1 MNIFSEETI
10 IFLEIVF
17 VNVILSGDNAIIIGL
32 VASEFKE
39 NLRKK
44 ILIYGTLV
52 AIVLRLIFA
61 SFVLA
66 VFEYKG
72 VKLAGGLLLLWIV
85 YKLYQ
90 DVIKE
95 QSSDLDKK
103 FKIEDTERSKISKA
117 IITIA
122 IADIT
127 LSLDNVLAVAGAA
140 KGHFWALSV
149 GLVLS
154 IVVMATLANVISI
167 YIKKFKWLA
176 WAGLA
181 AILWVAIELIYTDV
195 KILFF

>member
-140 KGHFWALSV
+140 KGHFWALTV

-181 AILWVAIELIYTDV
+181 AILWVAIELIYADV

>member
-72 VKLAGGLLLLWIV
+72 IKLAGGLLLLWIV